1 MKVQSLA
8 LGLLVVACVVKSAF
22 AAGAAPARID
32 PTKII
37 DLTHPFDAS
46 TIYWPTEHPFTHEFE
61 HYGMEAGGY
70 FYAAAKYAAP
80 EHGGT
85 HMDAPV
91 HFNREGMTVD
101 QVPLSPMV
109 GPAAVIDF
117 SARAAL
123 DPDVMLTVTDINS
136 WESAHGKIPD
146 GAIVVARSG
155 WGRFWPDKLH
165 YLGTDKPGDV
175 PHLRFPGFSAEAVDP
190 AAKPQGYRDCDR
202 YRQYRSRQL
211 EGISRASTL
220 AGREQ
225 AGVRERRKCRQT
237 AADRRDVIL
246 HPDEDRQGH
255 RRADTNLR
263 DSAVA
268 WPSRA
273 SSVRFIMSAVRSSGL
288 RHPFES
294 G

>member
-1 MKVQSLA
+1 MKLQSLA

-22 AAGAAPARID
+22 AAGTAPARID
-32 PTKII
+32 LAKII
-37 DLTHPFDAS
+37 DLTHPFDAT

-61 HYGMEAGGY
+61 HYGMEAEGY
-70 FYAAAKYAAP
+70 FYASAKYAAP

-101 QVPLSPMV
+101 QVPLSAMI

-123 DPDVMLTVTDINS
+123 DPDVMLTVADINS

-175 PHLRFPGFSAEAVDP
+175 PHLRFPGFSAEAVDYLLQNRKVSAIAIDTASIDPGNSKEFPVHRHWLGANKP
-190 AAKPQGYRDCDR
+190 AFENVANADKLP
-202 YRQYRSRQL
+202 
-211 EGISRASTL
+211 STGATL
-220 AGREQ
+220 FCIPMKIGKGTGAPTRIF
-225 AGVRERRKCRQT
+225 A
-237 AADRRDVIL
+237 IL
-246 HPDEDRQGH
+246 P
-255 RRADTNLR
+255 
-263 DSAVA
+263 
-268 WPSRA
+268 
-273 SSVRFIMSAVRSSGL
+273 
-288 RHPFES
+288 
-294 G
+294 